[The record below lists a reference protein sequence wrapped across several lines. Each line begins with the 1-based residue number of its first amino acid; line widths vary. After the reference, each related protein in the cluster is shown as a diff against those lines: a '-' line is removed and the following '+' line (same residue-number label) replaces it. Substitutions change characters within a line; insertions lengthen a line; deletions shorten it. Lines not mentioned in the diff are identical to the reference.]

1 MAIERCCKYVILEQ
15 SVSVNEQANVE
26 SADVKIVRRLSSCHV
41 LCACADSVHVTW
53 CAHAQ
58 IQFWWKIKPQEA
70 IKDKFG
76 VPIPT
81 SGRMNRAPMR
91 IVLALDVSHSM
102 SEPFG
107 EDEGFLESE
116 VLFRCLFGFYL

>member
-1 MAIERCCKYVILEQ
+1 MNKLTLGALTSKSLQFDPVQ
-15 SVSVNEQANVE
+15 
-26 SADVKIVRRLSSCHV
+26 
-41 LCACADSVHVTW
+41 VTW
-53 CAHAQ
+53 CARAQ

-116 VLFRCLFGFYL
+116 VLFRCLSVSNEFTRFQLYS